1 MIRTLIIED
10 EQPAALRLEK
20 LLKEIS
26 PDLEV
31 IDRLDSIKASVD
43 WFKTNPHPDL
53 VMLDIQLADGISFE
67 IFKQVKLESFV
78 IFTTAYDEYALKA
91 FELNSIDYL
100 LKPIDK
106 SKLETSLKKFEKM
119 RLATPS
125 ISMDALIN
133 TLSSRITQFK
143 KRFAISA
150 ANRIKSIE
158 ASQISFFFT
167 SEKNTFL
174 NTREGRSYAIDY
186 SLEKLEELLNPED
199 FFRIN
204 RQAIVAF
211 QAIEKMNVL
220 SKSRIQL
227 FIEGSK
233 DEFMVSTAKSH
244 AFRLWLD
251 K

>member
-1 MIRTLIIED
+1 MITTLIIED

-26 PDLEV
+26 TDIEIV
-31 IDRLDSIKASVD
+31 DRLDSVKASVS
-43 WFKTNPHPDL
+43 WLKTHTHPDL
-53 VMLDIQLADGISFE
+53 VMLDIQLADGISFD
-67 IFKQVKLESFV
+67 IFKQIQLDSFV
-78 IFTTAYDEYALKA
+78 IFTTAYDEFAIKA

-106 SKLETSLKKFEKM
+106 SKLEASLKKFERM
-119 RLATPS
+119 RLVSPV

-143 KRFAISA
+143 KRFAVSV
-150 ANRIKSIE
+150 ANKIKSIE
-158 ASQISFFFT
+158 TAEISFFQS
-167 SEKNTFL
+167 SEKSTFL
-174 NTREGRSYAIDY
+174 NTREGRSFAIDY
-186 SLEKLEELLNPED
+186 SLEKLEELLNPEE

-204 RQAIVAF
+204 RQTMVAF
-211 QAIEKMNVL
+211 RAIEKMNIL

-227 FIEGSK
+227 YLEGSK
-233 DEFMVSTAKSH
+233 EEFLVSTAKSH
-244 AFRLWLD
+244 TFRLWLD